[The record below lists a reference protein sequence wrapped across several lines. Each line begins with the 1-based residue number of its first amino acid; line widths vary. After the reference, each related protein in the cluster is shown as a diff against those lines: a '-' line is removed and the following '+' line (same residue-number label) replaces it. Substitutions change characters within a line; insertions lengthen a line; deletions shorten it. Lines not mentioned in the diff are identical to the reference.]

1 MTLDQRLTQAM
12 QHIANEVVAPQVD
25 VAAVRSTAR
34 AHRIRVASVAA
45 TAAAA
50 LVLVTA
56 TALVGGRDTSAPE
69 PANTT
74 PAPQPSLTMP
84 SMLTFRSSVYDLTI
98 RYPSEWIPY
107 AATRK
112 WTWQANVK
120 DWKGS
125 AQDHLLAPQDS
136 PAGDVRVSAWA
147 APIDP
152 DTKEESTA
160 YLVAFAED
168 FCKKSG
174 NSPCNGIADRAVE
187 LCVEKRD
194 CHPGLLVP
202 FKEDVQ
208 AFFSGGSYPT
218 DAMTIVT
225 VWRPEWEDSVRPY
238 GGARKLLE
246 SFLSTMD
253 VWPNTTPSRP

>member
-12 QHIANEVVAPQVD
+12 QHIADDVIVPQLD
-25 VAAVRSTAR
+25 LGAVRATAR
-34 AHRIRVASVAA
+34 THRIRVASVAA

-50 LVLVTA
+50 LVLVAA
-56 TALVGGRDTSAPE
+56 TALLGGRDTTAPE

-74 PAPQPSLTMP
+74 PAPQPSLSMP
-84 SMLTFRSSVYDLTI
+84 STLTFTSSLYDLTVD
-98 RYPSEWIPY
+98 YPQGWTPY
-107 AATRK
+107 VATQK
-112 WTWQANVK
+112 WSWEANVK
-120 DWKGS
+120 DWKGP
-125 AQDHLLAPQDS
+125 AQDHFLS
-136 PAGDVRVSAWA
+136 PEGGSVRVSAWA

-152 DTKEESTA
+152 ATRKESTA
-160 YLVAFAED
+160 YLVAFAQDYCEQ
-168 FCKKSG
+168 SG
-174 NSPCNGIADRAVE
+174 NSPCTGIADRAVE

-218 DAMTIVT
+218 DVMTIVA
-225 VWRPEWEDSVRPY
+225 VWRPEWDNSVRPY

-253 VWPNTTPSRP
+253 VWPKTTPSGS

>member
-1 MTLDQRLTQAM
+1 MTFDQRLTQAM
-12 QHIANEVVAPQVD
+12 QHVADDVIVPQVD

-34 AHRIRVASVAA
+34 AHRIRMASVAA

-50 LVLVTA
+50 LVLVAA

-69 PANTT
+69 PAHTT
-74 PAPQPSLTMP
+74 PVPQPSLAMP
-84 SMLTFRSSVYDLTI
+84 STLTFKSSLYDLTL
-98 RYPSEWIPY
+98 RYPVDWTPY
-107 AATRK
+107 AATQT
-112 WTWQANVK
+112 WSWQANVK
-120 DWKGS
+120 DWKGL
-125 AQDHLLAPQDS
+125 AQDHFMAPDDS
-136 PAGDVRVSAWA
+136 GTGDVRVSVWK

-152 DTKEESTA
+152 DTRKESTA

-168 FCKKSG
+168 YCTKSV
-174 NSPCNGIADRAVE
+174 NSPCTGIADRAVE
-187 LCVEKRD
+187 LCVGKRE

-202 FKEDVQ
+202 YEDNVQ
-208 AFFSGGSYPT
+208 AIFSGGSYGQ
-218 DAMTIVT
+218 DAMTIVV
-225 VWRPEWEDSVRPY
+225 VWRPEWDDSVRRY

>member
-1 MTLDQRLTQAM
+1 MTMDQRLSQAM
-12 QHIANEVVAPQVD
+12 QHIAADVIAPQVD

-50 LVLVTA
+50 LVLVAA

-84 SMLTFRSSVYDLTI
+84 SMLTFKSSLYDLTI
-98 RYPSEWIPY
+98 DYPIGWTPY
-107 AATRK
+107 AATQK
-112 WTWQANVK
+112 WSWAANVK
-120 DWKGS
+120 DWKGL
-125 AQDHLLAPQDS
+125 AQDHFMS
-136 PAGDVRVSAWA
+136 PEARTGDVRVSAWA

-152 DTKEESTA
+152 NRNESTA

-168 FCKKSG
+168 FCTKSG
-174 NSPCNGIADRAVE
+174 NSPCTGIADRAVE

-202 FKEDVQ
+202 FKDNVQ
-208 AFFSGGSYPT
+208 AYFSGGTYPE
-218 DAMTIVT
+218 DAMTIVA
-225 VWRPEWEDSVRPY
+225 VWRPEWDNSVRPY

-246 SFLSTMD
+246 TFLSTMD
-253 VWPNTTPSRP
+253 IWPNTRPSQP